1 LHFCILVTE
10 KHYNTLLHQSGT
22 VIMSELESA
31 ARGLLEL
38 DEDQLTAKLGLLEQS
53 GAGARGADGLE
64 DLYNL
69 PEPRGG
75 LDDLLKIGKNVFG
88 PASEG
93 AYKALCSDIGGD
105 SDLAKEL
112 TDLMGQKTAD
122 ASAKATALLTP
133 ILASAGLPQS
143 LAVVVGALLVK
154 KLAKGASDFI
164 CTTWKANID
173 GAAT

>member
-1 LHFCILVTE
+1 
-10 KHYNTLLHQSGT
+10 
-22 VIMSELESA
+22 MSELESA

-53 GAGARGADGLE
+53 GAGAKGARGADGLE

-69 PEPRGG
+69 PEPKGG

-105 SDLAKEL
+105 SDIAKEL
-112 TDLMGQKTAD
+112 TNLMGQKTAD

-154 KLAKGASDFI
+154 KLAKGIAGSI

-173 GAAT
+173 GTST

>member
-1 LHFCILVTE
+1 
-10 KHYNTLLHQSGT
+10 
-22 VIMSELESA
+22 MSELESA

-53 GAGARGADGLE
+53 GAGAKGAKGARGADGLE

-133 ILASAGLPQS
+133 ILASVGLPQS

-154 KLAKGASDFI
+154 KLAKGTADFI
-164 CTTWKANID
+164 CTNWKANID
-173 GAAT
+173 GTAA

>member
-1 LHFCILVTE
+1 
-10 KHYNTLLHQSGT
+10 
-22 VIMSELESA
+22 MSELESA

-53 GAGARGADGLE
+53 GAGAKGARGADGLE

-112 TDLMGQKTAD
+112 TKLMDQNTSEAN
-122 ASAKATALLTP
+122 AKATALLTP
-133 ILASAGLPQS
+133 ILASVGLPQS

-154 KLAKGASDFI
+154 KLAKGTSDFI

-173 GAAT
+173 GTAT